1 MRINNSVQGYV
12 LVFCIALVCS
22 CGASESSKGYHFN
35 GQITV
40 DGLRRTYVLAL
51 PPAYYDSDTTFALVL
66 GLHGTGGSANQFERD
81 YGLTAKANREG
92 FIVAYPEG
100 VRSDGPLGIRTWNA
114 GECCDYAMQQNIGD
128 VNFIRVLIDELQ
140 ERYKINPRR
149 IYATGMS
156 NGAMMVYRL
165 ACEMSDKLAAIAPV
179 SGTLMTD
186 RPCTPSRPMPVL
198 HIHSAADTKVPPH
211 GGIGL
216 AGYYFHPVDSALT
229 VFTSL
234 NGCIVKAVSDK
245 GTYLYTTWD
254 ACNENT
260 TIEYYLTTD
269 GGHAWPG
276 GHPASIWADE
286 PSRAVNADDLIWDFF
301 KRFVLP

>member
-1 MRINNSVQGYV
+1 M
-12 LVFCIALVCS
+12 LVCS

-40 DGLRRTYVLAL
+40 DGLSRTYVLAL

-66 GLHGTGGSANQFERD
+66 GLHGTGGSGNQFERD

-92 FIVAYPEG
+92 FIVVYPEG

-114 GECCDYAMQQNIGD
+114 GECCDYAMQKNIDD
-128 VNFIRVLIDELQ
+128 VKFIRVLIDQLAG
-140 ERYKINPRR
+140 RYKIDPGR

-165 ACEMSDKLAAIAPV
+165 ACELPDKLAAIAPV
-179 SGTLMTD
+179 SGTLMAV
-186 RPCTPSRPMPVL
+186 RSCSPSRPMPVL
-198 HIHSAADTKVPPH
+198 HIHSVADTKVPPH

-229 VFTSL
+229 VFASL
-234 NGCIVKAVSDK
+234 DSCTAEDVSDK
-245 GTYLYTTWD
+245 NTYFYTRWKGCTGHS
-254 ACNENT
+254 
-260 TIEYYLTTD
+260 TIEYYLTYD

-276 GHPASIWADE
+276 GLPASTWADQ
-286 PSRAVNADDLIWDFF
+286 PSRAVNADDLIWEFF
-301 KRFVLP
+301 RRFELP